1 MTANIGEMQ
10 RKLSLWAEQDKERKF
25 YGLFDLICNM
35 DWLWLAYER
44 VAQNAGSKTA
54 GCDGIDVMGF
64 YENEVENI
72 KRLYESLRSGSFE
85 ACPVRRVYIPK
96 PNGKMRPL
104 GIPSFCDRIVQE
116 AVRMV
121 LEPIFEADF
130 DQHSWGFRP
139 NRCTMDAI
147 GYLMKCSRESMK
159 YFWVIEGD
167 ISAYFDTINHRKLMK
182 LLRRRIDDQKLLDL
196 IWRFLRAG
204 VMERKLFKDTK
215 LGTPQGGII
224 SPLLANVYLHELDVF
239 MRGHCDLDNYGKKK
253 RRKHGLA
260 NFVYA
265 RYADDFVILCN
276 GTKAQALEM
285 KEEVHRFLRDNL
297 CLSLS
302 LEKTKVTHLN
312 EGYDF
317 LGFNLRRCMG
327 GQGMVTKS
335 TIPDKA
341 LEKHRGKLRAA
352 LAPNTHNDSIRTKLL
367 AINRIIGGWCR
378 YYQYTSKVA
387 VPFGKMQ
394 TEAFWLFA
402 HWLGRKHKLKMTEV
416 MQTYYKVHVKGDSKT
431 LGVDEIWLA
440 RHSSFKA
447 KRYSDSP
454 FKPNPYTTLGPIK
467 REELLDDNPWLGNE
481 ERPGMADLRPIVL
494 ERDEFRCCQCG
505 EAVTYRT
512 AQVDHIK
519 SVCRFKIPVD
529 ANRLENLQTLCIP
542 CHEQKT
548 RSHHQGESRVL

>member
-1 MTANIGEMQ
+1 
-10 RKLSLWAEQDKERKF
+10 
-25 YGLFDLICNM
+25 
-35 DWLWLAYER
+35 
-44 VAQNAGSKTA
+44 
-54 GCDGIDVMGF
+54 
-64 YENEVENI
+64 
-72 KRLYESLRSGSFE
+72 
-85 ACPVRRVYIPK
+85 
-96 PNGKMRPL
+96 
-104 GIPSFCDRIVQE
+104 
-116 AVRMV
+116 MV

-147 GYLMKCSRESMK
+147 DYLMKCSREHTR

-182 LLRRRIDDQKLLDL
+182 LLGRRIDDQKLLDL
-196 IWRFLRAG
+196 IWKFLRAG

-224 SPLLANVYLHELDVF
+224 SPLLANVYLHELDGF
-239 MRGHCDLDNYGKKK
+239 MRGHCGLTTSGKVK
-253 RRKHGLA
+253 RRKQGLA

-276 GTKAQALEM
+276 GTQAQALEM

-297 CLSLS
+297 YLTLS

-312 EGYDF
+312 DGYDF
-317 LGFNLRRCMG
+317 LGFNLRRYMG
-327 GQGMVTKS
+327 SKGMTTKV

-341 LEKHRGKLRAA
+341 LEKHQGTLRAA
-352 LAPNTHNDSIRTKLL
+352 LAPDSYDDSIKTKLL
-367 AINRIIGGWCR
+367 AVNRIIGGWCR

-387 VPFGKMQ
+387 LQFGKMQ

-402 HWLGRKHKLKMTEV
+402 HWLGRKHKLKMSEV
-416 MQTYYKVHVKGDSKT
+416 MQTFYARRAAEKSKT
-431 LGVDEIWLA
+431 LGVGEIWLA
-440 RHSSFKA
+440 RHLSYRA
-447 KRYSDSP
+447 KRYRDSP
-454 FKPNPYTTLGPIK
+454 FKPNPYTTQGPIK
-467 REELLDDNPWLGNE
+467 REELLDGNPWLGNE
-481 ERPGMADLRPIVL
+481 ERPGMADLRPVVL
-494 ERDEFRCCQCG
+494 NRDEYRCCRCG
-505 EAVTYRT
+505 EAVSART

-519 SVCRFKIPVD
+519 SVCRFKRPVD

-548 RSHHQGESRVL
+548 RVFHQGESRMQ